1 LNLGPPEPH
10 QSGRKSRRNRRVR
23 ICQQQSSEEIQAQ
36 KLARSSISPESS
48 AARVDGPRRG
58 VKAALLWPA
67 GCRLSRFSGSPLN
80 LEGAKY
86 GALAPQ
92 PEGRGFESHFPL
104 QNTYTLRKAGHFA
117 QPFSPQSGDH
127 LLSRQ
132 RHRSARAAGRRPN
145 SMDPAAAY
153 GGRSV
158 SQGQSPV
165 TTAISNLS
173 SAGNCALS
181 LHPRLAHRCCAN
193 IPSAS
198 QREGARAQM
207 V

>member
-1 LNLGPPEPH
+1 MPPFYLGSVCSVDISLAGWTSFDHADRSTDGGTAATDTLPSVPTMCYPIPETKGLTSWR
-10 QSGRKSRRNRRVR
+10 QRAKTGRNGRFEAQIDSTERA
-23 ICQQQSSEEIQAQ
+23 QSS
-36 KLARSSISPESS
+36 
-48 AARVDGPRRG
+48 
-58 VKAALLWPA
+58 
-67 GCRLSRFSGSPLN
+67 
-80 LEGAKY
+80 
-86 GALAPQ
+86 Q

-104 QNTYTLRKAGHFA
+104 QNTCTLRKAGHFA